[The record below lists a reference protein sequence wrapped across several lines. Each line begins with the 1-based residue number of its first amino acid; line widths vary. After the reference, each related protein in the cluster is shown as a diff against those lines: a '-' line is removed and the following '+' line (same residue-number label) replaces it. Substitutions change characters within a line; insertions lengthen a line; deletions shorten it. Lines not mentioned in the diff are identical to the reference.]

1 MINAPEPHS
10 EAPLFLGAFK
20 HMSHRANNEIGLKA
34 NIAWNTIGSIFYQG
48 CLWLMT
54 VLVVRLSSDY
64 QNSGS
69 LAFAMSIGNIYTAL
83 GTYTVRTFQVSDVKN
98 TYSASNYIGLRV
110 ITVLGALLGCGAY
123 GLAVSP
129 SLTTRAAVIT
139 FLLFKADESFVN
151 VLYGC
156 DQKGMRLDYV
166 GKSQIIRGVLV
177 VSLFVVGMEA
187 THNLALSIILVAIGC
202 FLVTLLYD
210 LRKTNGLTDSLK
222 PDISKEKA
230 LYLLRKLFPTVL
242 GNFLAGL
249 VTSAA
254 RQYFA
259 IAFGEEALGIYASV
273 ATPCVIVQVLAQN
286 LYTPMLGPIA
296 TLRAN
301 GDNRAARRKSIELL
315 LTVIGVALGLSIPL
329 ILFSGAILDSLY
341 GDTILPYLDVLPLAL
356 LVTTGVASIYVVTD
370 LLIVYDKLRKTLTV
384 NVIAFVVMVS
394 LLVPLTSLCYMNGLN
409 LTLLIAYISGM
420 LYGLWI
426 LLRTS

>member
-1 MINAPEPHS
+1 
-10 EAPLFLGAFK
+10 
-20 HMSHRANNEIGLKA
+20 MSRRANNEVGLKA
-34 NIAWNTIGSIFYQG
+34 NIAWNTIGSVFYQG

-54 VLVVRLSSDY
+54 VLVVRLSNDY

-98 TYSASNYIGLRV
+98 TYSTSNYVGLRLV
-110 ITVLGALLGCGAY
+110 TVLGALLGCGAY
-123 GLAVSP
+123 GLALSP
-129 SLTTRAAVIT
+129 SFATRAAVVT

-156 DQKGMRLDYV
+156 DQKEMRLDYV
-166 GKSQIIRGVLV
+166 GKSQVVRGFLV
-177 VSLFVVGMEA
+177 VSLFVLGMEA
-187 THNLALSIILVAIGC
+187 THDLALSIILVAIGC
-202 FLVTLLYD
+202 FLVTLFYD
-210 LRKTNGLTDSLK
+210 LRKTNELTDSLW
-222 PDISKEKA
+222 PSISKEKA
-230 LYLLRKLFPTVL
+230 LHLLRKLFPTVL

-301 GDNRAARRKSIELL
+301 GNHRGARRKSIELFL
-315 LTVIGVALGLSIPL
+315 MVIGIALGLSIPL
-329 ILFSGAILDSLY
+329 VLFSGTILGSLY
-341 GDTILPYLDVLPLAL
+341 GETILPYLNVLPPAL

-370 LLIVYDKLRKTLTV
+370 LLIVYDKLQKTLTI
-384 NVIAFVVMVS
+384 NLIAFVVMAV
-394 LLVPLTSLCYMNGLN
+394 LLVPLTSLWYMNGLN
-409 LTLLIAYISGM
+409 LTLLTAYISGA
-420 LYGLWI
+420 LYGLWE
-426 LLRTS
+426 LLHNS

>member
-1 MINAPEPHS
+1 
-10 EAPLFLGAFK
+10 
-20 HMSHRANNEIGLKA
+20 
-34 NIAWNTIGSIFYQG
+34 
-48 CLWLMT
+48 MT

-98 TYSASNYIGLRV
+98 TYSASNYVGLRV
-110 ITVLGALLGCGAY
+110 VTVLGALLGCGAY

-129 SLTTRAAVIT
+129 SFTTRAAVVT

-166 GKSQIIRGVLV
+166 GKSQIIRGFLV
-177 VSLFVVGMEA
+177 VSLFVVGMEV
-187 THNLALSIILVAIGC
+187 TRNLALSIILIAIGC
-202 FLVTLLYD
+202 ILVTLLYD

-222 PDISKEKA
+222 PKISKEKA

-301 GDNRAARRKSIELL
+301 GDNRGARRKSIGLL

-329 ILFSGAILDSLY
+329 VLFSGAILDALY
-341 GDTILPYLDVLPLAL
+341 ETILPYLDVLPPAL

-384 NVIAFVVMVS
+384 NVIAFVVMAS

-409 LTLLIAYISGM
+409 LTLLIAYLSGT
-420 LYGLWI
+420 LYGLWV
-426 LLRTS
+426 LLRSS